1 MMTVKKRTPTQ
12 YALEVKGRCL
22 APAMRII
29 DNLDEIE
36 QFMVMANIPC
46 ENWSIDERFGMVYID
61 GFGAI
66 RIGQYAVVDDEN
78 CNLKVFD
85 NISDLQK
92 EYEVVY

>member
-22 APAMRII
+22 APAIYVI

-36 QFMVMANIPC
+36 RFMVMANIPC
-46 ENWSIDERFGMVYID
+46 ENWGIDGRSGMVYIE

-66 RIGQYAVVDDEN
+66 RIGQYVVVDDEN
-78 CNLKVFD
+78 DNLKVFD
-85 NISDLQK
+85 SISDLQE
-92 EYEVVY
+92 EYEIVY

>member
-12 YALEVKGRCL
+12 CALEVKGRCL

-46 ENWSIDERFGMVYID
+46 ENWSIDERSGMVHID

-78 CNLKVFD
+78 GNLRVFD
-85 NISDLQK
+85 NISDLQE

>member
-1 MMTVKKRTPTQ
+1 MMTVKKKTPIQ
-12 YALEVKGRCL
+12 YALEVKDRCL

-36 QFMVMANIPC
+36 RFMVMANIPC
-46 ENWSIDERFGMVYID
+46 ENWSIDERSGMVYIE

-78 CNLKVFD
+78 GNLKVFD
-85 NISDLQK
+85 NISDLRE
-92 EYEVVY
+92 EYEIVY